1 MIKGGDLTEMKHKK
15 SLKKRKKGIKI
26 FKLLW
31 VFVFDLDLSP
41 SYLFFLTK
49 KSVTE
54 VRPEISADAF

>member
-1 MIKGGDLTEMKHKK
+1 MKHKK

-26 FKLLW
+26 FKLVW